1 MVETVEVAALPL
13 APRNPLSPL
22 QQMKA
27 VRSFH
32 TGCEVLRDAGGQV
45 TRCSLAPTW
54 MLPPVVVTT
63 SPKGARDVLSRS
75 YPFVDRAQPVFTE
88 HRFKKGRKGAS
99 RASIGLRLCVA
110 TRGNDD
116 RADTAAG

>member
-32 TGCEVLRDAGGQV
+32 TGCEALRDAGGQV

-54 MLPPVVVTT
+54 MLPTVVVAT
-63 SPKGARDVLSRS
+63 SPKLRVLETFSAVATHLSIGRSLSSPNTGGSSGARYSTS
-75 YPFVDRAQPVFTE
+75 N
-88 HRFKKGRKGAS
+88 RK
-99 RASIGLRLCVA
+99 
-110 TRGNDD
+110 RGCPGDGHCN
-116 RADTAAG
+116 RGSPSGT